1 MKKYSIFLIFL
12 LFFIFLAGT
21 TSAAIETDYYIYQD
35 KVLVKYSFEK
45 EVLDLKLK
53 IPKDFDKL

>member
-1 MKKYSIFLIFL
+1 MRKYFIFLIFL

-35 KVLVKYSFEK
+35 KVLIKHF
-45 EVLDLKLK
+45 
-53 IPKDFDKL
+53 FDSISISGLFL